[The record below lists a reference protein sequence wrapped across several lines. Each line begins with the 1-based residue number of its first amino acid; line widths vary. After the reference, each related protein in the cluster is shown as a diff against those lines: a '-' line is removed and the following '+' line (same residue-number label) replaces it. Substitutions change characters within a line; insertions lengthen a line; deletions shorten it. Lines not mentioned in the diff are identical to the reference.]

1 MKKTLIVYSSTDGHT
16 LRICEHIKNII
27 EKQTSVFIIS
37 VEETS
42 NLDLDK
48 FDCVV
53 LGASIRYGNHKPSL
67 YSFVE
72 KNEGLLATKKTAFFN
87 VNAVARKEDKNSIET
102 NPYLNK
108 FLKRV
113 TWQPDILA
121 VFAGKISYPEYN
133 FFDKHMIRF
142 IMWMSKGPTD
152 QTKVFEFTDWDKV
165 NVFSEKICKEF
176 LPD

>member
-1 MKKTLIVYSSTDGHT
+1 MKKTLILYSSTDGHT
-16 LRICEHIKNII
+16 LRICEHIKSNI
-27 EKQTSVFIIS
+27 ENHTSVLLKN

-42 NLDLDK
+42 NLDLGK

-67 YSFVE
+67 YAFVK
-72 KNEGLLATKKTAFFN
+72 KNEGLLNAKKTAFFN

-102 NPYLNK
+102 NPYLKK
-108 FLKRV
+108 FLKKV
-113 TWQPDILA
+113 SWQPDMLA
-121 VFAGKISYPEYN
+121 VFAGKISYPDYH
-133 FFDKHMIRF
+133 FFDKHMIRL

>member
-1 MKKTLIVYSSTDGHT
+1 MKKTLILYSSTDGHT
-16 LRICEHIKNII
+16 LSICEHIKSII
-27 EKQTSVFIIS
+27 ENHTSVLIKN

-42 NLDLDK
+42 NLDLGE

-67 YSFVE
+67 YTFVK
-72 KNEGLLATKKTAFFN
+72 KNEELLNVKKTAFFN

-102 NPYLNK
+102 NPYLKK
-108 FLKRV
+108 FLKKV
-113 TWQPDILA
+113 SWQPDMLA
-121 VFAGKISYPEYN
+121 VFAGKISYPDYH

>member
-1 MKKTLIVYSSTDGHT
+1 MKKTLILYSSTDGHT
-16 LRICEHIKNII
+16 LRICEHIKSNI
-27 EKQTSVFIIS
+27 ENHTSVLLKN

-42 NLDLDK
+42 NLDLGE

-67 YSFVE
+67 YAFVK
-72 KNEGLLATKKTAFFN
+72 KNEGLLNAKKTAFFN

-102 NPYLNK
+102 NPYLKK
-108 FLKRV
+108 FLKKV
-113 TWQPDILA
+113 SWQPDMLA
-121 VFAGKISYPEYN
+121 VFAGKISYPDYH